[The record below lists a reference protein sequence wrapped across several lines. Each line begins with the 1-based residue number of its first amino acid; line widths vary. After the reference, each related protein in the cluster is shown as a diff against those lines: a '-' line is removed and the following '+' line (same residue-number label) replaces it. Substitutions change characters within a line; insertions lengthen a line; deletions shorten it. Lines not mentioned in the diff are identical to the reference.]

1 MRGCLKFVVL
11 PVLLLV
17 AGYVLPGVLIPNG
30 VDQFEGTNRQ
40 RAELVLA
47 GVEGVWG
54 PNDDDPEALVE
65 ALITTAY
72 RIEEVGPCHGWPAEE
87 PREPPP
93 TWEPPMSPEQIEE
106 EIRAE
111 QPEEYRDYPI
121 ELFTEL
127 SHHRVKLYTLFGIP
141 YATNSLTCDERR

>member
-1 MRGCLKFVVL
+1 MSGCLKFVVL
-11 PVLLLV
+11 PVLVLT
-17 AGYVLPGVLIPNG
+17 AGYVLPGFLIPDG
-30 VDQFEGTNRQ
+30 VDRVVGEDRL

-47 GVEGVWG
+47 GVKGVRG
-54 PNDDDPEALVE
+54 PNDDDPEALIE

-72 RIEEVGPCHGWPAEE
+72 RIEDVGPCRGWPAEE

-93 TWEPPMSPEQIEE
+93 VWEVPMTPEIED

-127 SHHRVKLYTLFGIP
+127 THHEVRLYTLFGIP
-141 YATNSLTCDERR
+141 YGTDSLTCDERR